1 MKLERV
7 RWRANVKA
15 TKERLKDL
23 LRVVPKKLESDRT
36 SACNCLNDNY
46 KSDRAKL
53 FLLRP
58 AGLTE
63 QLPQSTVRVIQTGHQ
78 KVNSTRG

>member
-7 RWRANVKA
+7 QWRANVKA

-36 SACNCLNDNY
+36 SAYNCLNNY